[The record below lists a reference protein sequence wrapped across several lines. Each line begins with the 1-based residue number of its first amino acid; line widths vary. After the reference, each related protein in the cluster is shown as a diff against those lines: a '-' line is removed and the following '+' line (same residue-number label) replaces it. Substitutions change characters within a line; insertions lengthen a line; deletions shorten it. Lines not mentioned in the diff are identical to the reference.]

1 MNDGIAPI
9 GDGLRRG
16 SLFEQLV
23 TGVAVLDST
32 LRFIGA
38 NAAFCELFE
47 VGSPKLRGVT
57 LADFGT
63 AGAVLA
69 PIAKRARQ
77 QQNAVASRSE
87 RVVASS
93 GDIFSADIIA
103 SAIQDGGVVLEIHR
117 VAPEGVVVQPSRLS
131 ESLRGL
137 AHEVK
142 NPLAGI
148 RGAAQLL
155 KRRLPDPELAHL
167 AEMIMAEADRLA
179 NLADRLLH
187 GGHKPHL
194 TAVNLHEVTERAR
207 AVIASEA
214 TPALQ
219 LDRDYDPSLPGLRGD
234 ADRLLQLLLNLMRNA
249 LQAGASNICVRT
261 RAAHNLL
268 IGDKPARLAA
278 RLDVID
284 NGCGVPEALHENLF
298 LPLVSGRANGTGL
311 GLALAQEIARE
322 HGGIVTHG
330 SRSGQTVFSLILPL
344 GGEHG

>member
-1 MNDGIAPI
+1 MTEGFTQLS
-9 GDGLRRG
+9 DGLRRG
-16 SLFEQLV
+16 SLFEQLA
-23 TGVAVLDST
+23 TGVAVLDPE
-32 LRFIGA
+32 LHFIGA
-38 NAAFCELFE
+38 NAAFCELLE
-47 VGSPKLRGVT
+47 VGSPKLRGT
-57 LADFGT
+57 ALADFGA

-69 PIAKRARQ
+69 PIAQRARQ
-77 QQNAVASRSE
+77 QHNAVTSRGE
-87 RVVASS
+87 RVAAVS
-93 GDIFSADIIA
+93 GQVFNADIIA
-103 SAIQDGGVVLEIHR
+103 SVAQDGGVLLEIHR
-117 VAPEGVVVQPSRLS
+117 VAPEGAIGQPSRLS

-155 KRRLPDPELAHL
+155 KRRLPDPELARL
-167 AEMIMAEADRLA
+167 AEMIMTEADRLA

-194 TAVNLHEVTERAR
+194 TTVNLHEVTERAR
-207 AVIASEA
+207 AVIASEG

-249 LQAGASNICVRT
+249 LQAGASTICVRT

-268 IGDKPARLAA
+268 IGDKAARLAA

-284 NGCGVPEALHENLF
+284 NGCGVPDSLRESLF
-298 LPLVSGRANGTGL
+298 LPLVSGRADGTGL

-322 HGGIVTHG
+322 HGGVVTHG
-330 SRSGQTVFSLILPL
+330 SRPGQTVFSLVLPL

>member
-1 MNDGIAPI
+1 MNDGLAPI
-9 GDGLRRG
+9 GDNLRRG

-23 TGVAVLDST
+23 TGVAMLDHE
-32 LRFIGA
+32 LHFVGA

-47 VGSPKLRGVT
+47 VGSPKLRGAA
-57 LADFGT
+57 LADFGP

-69 PIAKRARQ
+69 PVAQRAKQ
-77 QQNAVASRSE
+77 QENAVASRSE
-87 RVVASS
+87 RLIAAS
-93 GDIFSADIIA
+93 GHVFSADIIA
-103 SAIQDGGVVLEIHR
+103 SVAQDGGVLLEVHR
-117 VAPEGVVVQPSRLS
+117 IAPEGAVGQPSRLS

-155 KRRLPDPELAHL
+155 KRRLAEPELAHL
-167 AEMIMAEADRLA
+167 ADMIMAEADRLA

-194 TAVNLHEVTERAR
+194 TTVNLHEVTERAR

-234 ADRLLQLLLNLMRNA
+234 ADRLLQVLLNLMRNA
-249 LQAGASNICVRT
+249 LQAGATNICVRT

-268 IGDKPARLAA
+268 IGDKAARLAA

-284 NGCGVPEALHENLF
+284 NGCGVPEALRESLF
-298 LPLVSGRANGTGL
+298 LPLVSGRADGTGL

-322 HGGIVTHG
+322 HGGVVTHG
-330 SRSGQTVFSLILPL
+330 SRPGQTMFSLVLPL

>member
-1 MNDGIAPI
+1 MPSTFAP
-9 GDGLRRG
+9 GNTLLSGAAVVD
-16 SLFEQLV
+16 QLV
-23 TGVAVLDST
+23 TSVAVLDSR
-32 LRFIGA
+32 LHFVRA
-38 NAAFCELFE
+38 NAAFCELFDI
-47 VGSPKLRGVT
+47 GSPKLRDIA
-57 LADFGT
+57 LADFGK
-63 AGAVLA
+63 AGLVLE
-69 PIAKRARQ
+69 PIARRAHTQRT
-77 QQNAVASRSE
+77 AVASRGE
-87 RVVASS
+87 RIITAS
-93 GDIFSADIIA
+93 GHVFSADIIA
-103 SAIQDGGVVLEIHR
+103 SAVDGAVLLEIHR
-117 VAPEGVVVQPSRLS
+117 IAPDGAVAPPSRLS

-155 KRRLPDPELAHL
+155 KRRLVEPDLARL

-187 GGHKPHL
+187 GGRKPHL
-194 TAVNLHEVTERAR
+194 SYVNLHEVIERAR

-214 TPALQ
+214 APAVQ

-249 LQAGASNICVRT
+249 LQAEATRVGVRT
-261 RAAHNLL
+261 RAAHNVL
-268 IGDKPARLAA
+268 IGDKPVRLAA
-278 RLDVID
+278 RLDILD
-284 NGCGVPEALHENLF
+284 NGRGVPETLSETLF

-322 HGGIVTHG
+322 HGGVVSHEG
-330 SRSGQTVFSLILPL
+330 RPGQTVFSLLLPL

>member
-1 MNDGIAPI
+1 VNEKLAPI
-9 GDGLRRG
+9 GDGLSRG

-23 TGVAVLDST
+23 TGVAVLDSG
-32 LRFIGA
+32 LRFVGA
-38 NAAFCELFE
+38 NAAFCELFDI
-47 VGSPKLRGVT
+47 GSPKLRGT
-57 LADFGT
+57 ALADFGP
-63 AGAVLA
+63 AGATLA
-69 PIAKRARQ
+69 PVAQRARQ

-87 RVVASS
+87 RVVAAS
-93 GDIFSADIIA
+93 GSVFSADIIA
-103 SAIQDGGVVLEIHR
+103 SATLDGGVVLEIHR
-117 VAPEGVVVQPSRLS
+117 VAPDGAVTQPSRLS

-155 KRRLPDPELAHL
+155 KRRLPEPELAHL

-194 TAVNLHEVTERAR
+194 TTVNLHEVTERAR

-214 TPALQ
+214 TSALQ

-284 NGCGVPEALHENLF
+284 NGCGVPESLRESLF

-322 HGGIVTHG
+322 HGGAVSHG
-330 SRSGQTVFSLILPL
+330 GRQGQTVFSLVLPL
-344 GGEHG
+344 GAEHG

>member
-1 MNDGIAPI
+1 MNDDIAPI

-23 TGVAVLDST
+23 TGIAVLDST

-47 VGSPKLRGVT
+47 VGSPKLRGVI

-69 PIAKRARQ
+69 PIAQRARQ

-93 GDIFSADIIA
+93 GEVFSADIIA
-103 SAIQDGGVVLEIHR
+103 SATQDGGVVLEIHR
-117 VAPEGVVVQPSRLS
+117 VAPEGVVAPPSRLS

-268 IGDKPARLAA
+268 IGDKAARLAA

-284 NGCGVPEALHENLF
+284 NGCGVPEALHESLF

-322 HGGIVTHG
+322 HGGVVTYG

>member
-1 MNDGIAPI
+1 MNEGIAPI
-9 GDGLRRG
+9 SDGLQRG

-23 TGVAVLDST
+23 TGVAVLDSE

-47 VGSPKLRGVT
+47 VGSPKLRGVA
-57 LADFGT
+57 LADFGLS
-63 AGAVLA
+63 GAVLA
-69 PIAKRARQ
+69 PIAQRARQ

-87 RVVASS
+87 RVFATS
-93 GDIFSADIIA
+93 GDEFSADIIA
-103 SAIQDGGVVLEIHR
+103 SATRDGGVVLEIHR
-117 VAPEGVVVQPSRLS
+117 VAPEGVVAPPSPLS

-155 KRRLPDPELAHL
+155 KRRLPDPEMAHL
-167 AEMIMAEADRLA
+167 AEMIMTEADRLA

-194 TAVNLHEVTERAR
+194 TTVNLHEVTERAR
-207 AVIASEA
+207 AVIGSEA
-214 TPALQ
+214 RSALQ
-219 LDRDYDPSLPGLRGD
+219 LERDYDPSLPGLRGD

-268 IGDKPARLAA
+268 IGDKAARLAA

-284 NGCGVPEALHENLF
+284 NGCGVPEALRESLF

-322 HGGIVTHG
+322 HGGAVTYA
-330 SRSGQTVFSLILPL
+330 SRPGQTVFSLMLPL
-344 GGEHG
+344 GGEYA